1 MKKENYNMKTTPV
14 KRCRED
20 VIFDTV
26 IFIILTLILFVVAYP
41 LYWVIISSFSD
52 PTAVSAGKVLLRPM
66 GFTLKGYAEVFKNSQ
81 VMPFDTG
88 NLQNESTFADY
99 ANLAE
104 GETKI
109 VSSTPYARR
118 LYFHPEYKFHR
129 AVWVDKDGKKH
140 GANKNAG
147 GKWLAPWLKGGTRQ
161 NFCQKAFTRFY
172 KQEAGL

>member
-1 MKKENYNMKTTPV
+1 M
-14 KRCRED
+14 
-20 VIFDTV
+20 
-26 IFIILTLILFVVAYP
+26 
-41 LYWVIISSFSD
+41 SFSVTSKIKLNMPVLKQLD
-52 PTAVSAGKVLLRPM
+52 TAQQTALRNTTDALLRQI
-66 GFTLKGYAEVFKNSQ
+66 KNSQ

-161 NFCQKAFTRFY
+161 NFCQKAFARFY

>member
-1 MKKENYNMKTTPV
+1 M
-14 KRCRED
+14 
-20 VIFDTV
+20 
-26 IFIILTLILFVVAYP
+26 
-41 LYWVIISSFSD
+41 SFSVTSKIKLNLPVLKQLD
-52 PTAVSAGKVLLRPM
+52 TAQQTALRNTTDALLRQI
-66 GFTLKGYAEVFKNSQ
+66 KNSQ

-129 AVWVDKDGKKH
+129 AVWVDNDGKKH

-161 NFCQKAFTRFY
+161 NFCQKAFARFY

>member
-1 MKKENYNMKTTPV
+1 M
-14 KRCRED
+14 
-20 VIFDTV
+20 
-26 IFIILTLILFVVAYP
+26 
-41 LYWVIISSFSD
+41 SFSVTSKIKLNLPVLKQLD
-52 PTAVSAGKVLLRPM
+52 TAQQTALRNTTDALL
-66 GFTLKGYAEVFKNSQ
+66 TQIKNSQ

>member
-1 MKKENYNMKTTPV
+1 M
-14 KRCRED
+14 
-20 VIFDTV
+20 
-26 IFIILTLILFVVAYP
+26 
-41 LYWVIISSFSD
+41 SFSVTSKIKLNLPLLKQLD
-52 PTAVSAGKVLLRPM
+52 KAQQTALRNTTDALL
-66 GFTLKGYAEVFKNSQ
+66 TQIKNSQ

-118 LYFHPEYKFHR
+118 LYFHPEYNFSR
-129 AVWVDKDGKKH
+129 EENIA
-140 GANKNAG
+140 AG
-147 GKWLAPWLKGGTRQ
+147 GKWLTPWLKGGIRQ
-161 NFCQKAFTRFY
+161 NFCQKAFARFY

>member
-1 MKKENYNMKTTPV
+1 M
-14 KRCRED
+14 
-20 VIFDTV
+20 
-26 IFIILTLILFVVAYP
+26 
-41 LYWVIISSFSD
+41 SFSVTSKIKLNLPLLKQLD
-52 PTAVSAGKVLLRPM
+52 KAQQTALRNTTDALL
-66 GFTLKGYAEVFKNSQ
+66 TQIKNSQ
-81 VMPFDTG
+81 VMPVDTG

>member
-1 MKKENYNMKTTPV
+1 MSFSVTSKIKLNLPLLKQLDTAQQTALRKTT
-14 KRCRED
+14 D
-20 VIFDTV
+20 
-26 IFIILTLILFVVAYP
+26 A
-41 LYWVIISSFSD
+41 
-52 PTAVSAGKVLLRPM
+52 LL
-66 GFTLKGYAEVFKNSQ
+66 KQIKNSQ

-118 LYFHPEYKFHR
+118 LYFHPEYNFSR
-129 AVWVDKDGKKH
+129 E
-140 GANKNAG
+140 KNIAAG
-147 GKWLAPWLKGGTRQ
+147 GKWLAPWIKGGARQ
-161 NFCQKAFTRFY
+161 NFCQKAFARFY

>member
-1 MKKENYNMKTTPV
+1 M
-14 KRCRED
+14 
-20 VIFDTV
+20 
-26 IFIILTLILFVVAYP
+26 
-41 LYWVIISSFSD
+41 SFSVTSKIKLNLPVLKQLD
-52 PTAVSAGKVLLRPM
+52 TAQQTALRNTTDALL
-66 GFTLKGYAEVFKNSQ
+66 KQIKNSQ

-147 GKWLAPWLKGGTRQ
+147 GKWLSPWLKGGAQQ
-161 NFCQKAFTRFY
+161 NFCQKAFARFY

>member
-1 MKKENYNMKTTPV
+1 M
-14 KRCRED
+14 
-20 VIFDTV
+20 
-26 IFIILTLILFVVAYP
+26 
-41 LYWVIISSFSD
+41 SFSVTSKIKLNLPLLKQLD
-52 PTAVSAGKVLLRPM
+52 KAQQTALRNTTDALL
-66 GFTLKGYAEVFKNSQ
+66 TQIKNAQ

-118 LYFHPEYKFHR
+118 LYFHPEYNFSR
-129 AVWVDKDGKKH
+129 EENIA
-140 GANKNAG
+140 AG
-147 GKWLAPWLKGGTRQ
+147 GKWLIPWFKGGTRQ
-161 NFCQKAFTRFY
+161 NFCQKAFARFY

>member
-1 MKKENYNMKTTPV
+1 M
-14 KRCRED
+14 
-20 VIFDTV
+20 
-26 IFIILTLILFVVAYP
+26 
-41 LYWVIISSFSD
+41 SFSVTSKIKLNLPVLKQLD
-52 PTAVSAGKVLLRPM
+52 TAQQTALRNTTDALLRQI
-66 GFTLKGYAEVFKNSQ
+66 KNSQ

-118 LYFHPEYKFHR
+118 LYFHPEYNFSR
-129 AVWVDKDGKKH
+129 E
-140 GANKNAG
+140 KNIAAG
-147 GKWLAPWLKGGTRQ
+147 GKWLAPWLKGGAQQ
-161 NFCQKAFTRFY
+161 NFCQKAFARFY

>member
-1 MKKENYNMKTTPV
+1 M
-14 KRCRED
+14 
-20 VIFDTV
+20 
-26 IFIILTLILFVVAYP
+26 
-41 LYWVIISSFSD
+41 SFSVTSKIKLNLPLLKQLD
-52 PTAVSAGKVLLRPM
+52 KAQQTALRNTTDALLRQI
-66 GFTLKGYAEVFKNSQ
+66 KNSQ

-118 LYFHPEYKFHR
+118 LYFHPEYNFSR
-129 AVWVDKDGKKH
+129 EENIA
-140 GANKNAG
+140 AG
-147 GKWLAPWLKGGTRQ
+147 GKWLTPWLKGGARQ
-161 NFCQKAFTRFY
+161 NFCQKAFARFY

>member
-1 MKKENYNMKTTPV
+1 MNFSVTSKIKLNLPVLKQLDTAQQTALRNTT
-14 KRCRED
+14 D
-20 VIFDTV
+20 
-26 IFIILTLILFVVAYP
+26 A
-41 LYWVIISSFSD
+41 
-52 PTAVSAGKVLLRPM
+52 LLRQI
-66 GFTLKGYAEVFKNSQ
+66 KNSQ

-109 VSSTPYARR
+109 VSSTPNTPYARR

-161 NFCQKAFTRFY
+161 NFCQKAFARFY

>member
-1 MKKENYNMKTTPV
+1 V
-14 KRCRED
+14 
-20 VIFDTV
+20 
-26 IFIILTLILFVVAYP
+26 
-41 LYWVIISSFSD
+41 SFSVTSKIKLNLPLLKQLD
-52 PTAVSAGKVLLRPM
+52 KAQQTALRNTTDALLRQI
-66 GFTLKGYAEVFKNSQ
+66 KNSQ

-118 LYFHPEYKFHR
+118 LYFHPEYNFSR
-129 AVWVDKDGKKH
+129 EENIA
-140 GANKNAG
+140 AG
-147 GKWLAPWLKGGTRQ
+147 GKWLTPWLKGGIRQ
-161 NFCQKAFTRFY
+161 NFCQKAFARFY

>member
-1 MKKENYNMKTTPV
+1 V
-14 KRCRED
+14 
-20 VIFDTV
+20 
-26 IFIILTLILFVVAYP
+26 
-41 LYWVIISSFSD
+41 SFSVTSKIKLNLPLLKQLD
-52 PTAVSAGKVLLRPM
+52 TAQQTALRNTTDALLRQI
-66 GFTLKGYAEVFKNSQ
+66 KNSQ

-161 NFCQKAFTRFY
+161 NFCQKAFARFY